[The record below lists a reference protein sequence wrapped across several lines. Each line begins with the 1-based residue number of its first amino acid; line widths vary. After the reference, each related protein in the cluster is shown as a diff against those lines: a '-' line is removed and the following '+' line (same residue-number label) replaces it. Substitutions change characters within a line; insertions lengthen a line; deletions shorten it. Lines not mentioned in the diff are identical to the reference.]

1 MGRKRKQPRNI
12 GDDTENTRR
21 GEGEY
26 DLNVTT
32 SSTDSTNKFT
42 ISAVAES
49 LNTVISLV
57 TENGKKLDSLEN
69 RIKGIEDKVANL
81 EISHVGFARQLAE
94 NDERVRQ
101 LEQVKESLKNQ
112 VKIISDDCIAQSKE
126 SNNLSMRLARLEFD
140 KLEKNI
146 IVWNVSCESEKN
158 AKDIFKSIL
167 TEGLEMA
174 PVPPFKVTQVSEQQK
189 FIRVEV
195 SDKKSKIDI
204 LKNAKKLKGKAVS
217 SFRDIYLSDDVPA
230 EVRKA
235 RNDLLIKRAKLRK
248 LGIDAWIS
256 KTFPPVLLFNRPN
269 GTRAKYSPDDL
280 IPELDYAPN
289 NQSFRN
295 QHSGN

>member
-295 QHSGN
+295 QYSGN

>member
-81 EISHVGFARQLAE
+81 ETSHAGFARQLTE

-146 IVWNVSCESEKN
+146 IVWNVSCESEQN

-195 SDKKSKIDI
+195 SDKEFKIDI

-295 QHSGN
+295 QYSGN

>member
-1 MGRKRKQPRNI
+1 M
-12 GDDTENTRR
+12 
-21 GEGEY
+21 
-26 DLNVTT
+26 
-32 SSTDSTNKFT
+32 
-42 ISAVAES
+42 
-49 LNTVISLV
+49 V
-57 TENGKKLDSLEN
+57 TENRKKLDSLEN

-112 VKIISDDCIAQSKE
+112 VKVISDDCIAQSKE

-295 QHSGN
+295 QYSGN

>member
-235 RNDLLIKRAKLRK
+235 RNDLLIKRVKLRK